1 MFCFLF
7 VLFFYQNH
15 ERYKNLYERRRETPH
30 IYWVAD
36 ELYRNLRD
44 SGHDQCV
51 IVSGE
56 SGAGKTESIK
66 HILNHVIRLGPNN
79 VGDLVQQL
87 DQVGRIFVTE
97 IYTVYLRKECLVLLV
112 INTTLTA
119 YIMLYYGFDI

>member
-1 MFCFLF
+1 MLF
-7 VLFFYQNH
+7 IRIIFYQNH

-44 SGHDQCV
+44 SGDDQCV

-87 DQVGRIFVTE
+87 DQVSRIFVTE
-97 IYTVYLRKECLVLLV
+97 IYTVYLRKKMSCIVS
-112 INTTLTA
+112 NKQN
-119 YIMLYYGFDI
+119 FDCIYHTILRI